1 MDHPPHDHL
10 EQRLL
15 DLLAPLAGTERA
27 LDVGC
32 GRGALVR
39 ALAPHVADVIGIDA
53 DEGAL
58 AAARAEAPADAT
70 FVTGDVAA
78 LPFAFGSFDLVC
90 CVGVLHHVRRPELV
104 VSELARVTRPGGRVV
119 VVDRLG
125 AVDPL
130 VAIEVDRFV
139 RERHPSHQRF
149 LPDGDIRQLLDA
161 NGLVVR
167 SDETTVVDGGAAA
180 PGERVELGW
189 YVACV
194 PGGASGPQ

>member
-1 MDHPPHDHL
+1 MDHHSHTDL
-10 EQRLL
+10 AQRLL
-15 DLLAPLAGTERA
+15 DLLAPLAGTERV
-27 LDVGC
+27 LDAGC

-39 ALAPHVADVIGIDA
+39 ALAPHVAEVVGVDE

-58 AAARAEAPADAT
+58 AAAREAAPANAT
-70 FVTGDVAA
+70 FVAGDVTA
-78 LPFAFGSFDLVC
+78 LPFAFGSFDVAC

-104 VSELARVTRPGGRVV
+104 VSELARVTRPGGCVV

-161 NGLVVR
+161 NSLVVR
-167 SDETTVVDGGAAA
+167 SDETTVGDDGAVV

-189 YVACV
+189 YVARV
-194 PGGASGPQ
+194 PGG